1 MSHNDYSDILQKG
14 ESSIMRPES
23 FASEKDQ
30 ALGLRTKQHCGLQV
44 HFHGEIFLRLHL
56 FKSIVKTINT
66 GGMLKFCIAKQ

>member
-1 MSHNDYSDILQKG
+1 
-14 ESSIMRPES
+14 MRQES

-56 FKSIVKTINT
+56 FKSIMKSINT
-66 GGMLKFCIAKQ
+66 GATLKFCIAKQ